1 MPKPSNTFEL
11 PPMLE
16 PSPNSERL
24 TPFGG
29 HSYFQHT
36 SQQAWPK
43 IQVASSSHKQK
54 QLPRQQYHSQF
65 SLPKIYVSSFHHS
78 NQPLIDP
85 ASELLER
92 KRRNASASARF
103 RNRKKQREKL
113 MQEKC
118 QSLEMRV
125 QELEGMDSV
134 KRIIELEKKLME
146 VNNEREKLEV
156 EVTI

>member
-1 MPKPSNTFEL
+1 
-11 PPMLE
+11 
-16 PSPNSERL
+16 
-24 TPFGG
+24 
-29 HSYFQHT
+29 
-36 SQQAWPK
+36 
-43 IQVASSSHKQK
+43 
-54 QLPRQQYHSQF
+54 
-65 SLPKIYVSSFHHS
+65 
-78 NQPLIDP
+78 
-85 ASELLER
+85 LER